1 MGRNAALDKA
11 RTEADAIIY
20 GAMPIKALFKGDP
33 PNPPSSIDTPVM
45 NFGIPG
51 VVQSNTP
58 TLTTEDLIKLN
69 IKRQSLPVDHPAYKP
84 VTISTFTPK
93 PDVTYYADPSSSK
106 VSAQKKD
113 FPIAL
118 VAGVSIGVLGLLVV
132 IKKAMKN
139 KKR

>member
-33 PNPPSSIDTPVM
+33 PNPPSSIDTPVV
-45 NFGIPG
+45 NFDIPG
-51 VVQSNTP
+51 GGGRSYTP
-58 TLTTEDLIKLN
+58 NLITQDLIKN
-69 IKRQSLPVDHPAYKP
+69 IKRQSDHPE
-84 VTISTFTPK
+84 FTPK
-93 PDVTYYADPSSSK
+93 PDVTYYADYPSVTK

-118 VAGVSIGVLGLLVV
+118 VAGVSVGVLGLLLV

>member
-20 GAMPIKALFKGDP
+20 GAMPIKSPFKP
-33 PNPPSSIDTPVM
+33 TSSIDTPVV
-45 NFGIPG
+45 NFDIPG
-51 VVQSNTP
+51 GGGRSYTP
-58 TLTTEDLIKLN
+58 NLITQDLIKN
-69 IKRQSLPVDHPAYKP
+69 IKRQSDHPE
-84 VTISTFTPK
+84 FTPK
-93 PDVTYYADPSSSK
+93 PDVTYYTDYPSVTK

-118 VAGVSIGVLGLLVV
+118 VAGVSVGVLGLLVV